1 MQLCRTNKSRNKPL
15 DCIFTIIITT
25 TLLYHSATLSKATV
39 KLEALLVIC
48 AKQMLGENR
57 GWRHNEG
64 I

>member
-1 MQLCRTNKSRNKPL
+1 M
-15 DCIFTIIITT
+15 ITT